1 MASNNVHLYNLSLL
15 KPGAITKAVYG
26 NFSSTNATEFA
37 VARGNVLEIL
47 TPNDEEDDG
56 SGENGMIMTTIVS
69 EQVFGSIRGLA
80 TLRLW
85 GGGEDR
91 DQLILTSDS
100 GAVTILSLKKNLSTG
115 RLSLVVVGRSTFG
128 KTGCRRVV
136 PGQYVACEESDNGGR
151 CFMVCA
157 PEKQKLVFK
166 VGRGEDG
173 LFVTSAPLHVD
184 KPRSITFDCV
194 GIDVYVFVFL
204 FFIFK
209 FLVSASFLNDD

>member
-1 MASNNVHLYNLSLL
+1 MSSNNVHLYNLSLL

-37 VARGNVLEIL
+37 VARGNVIEIL
-47 TPNDEEDDG
+47 TPNDQEEDG
-56 SGENGMIMTTIVS
+56 SGETDGMFTTTLVS
-69 EQVFGSIRGLA
+69 KHVFGSIRGLA

-91 DQLILTSDS
+91 DQLILTYDS
-100 GAVTILSLKKNLSTG
+100 GAVTILSLQKDINGTG
-115 RLSLVVVGRSTFG
+115 CFSLVVVGRSTFG

-166 VGRGEDG
+166 VGRSDDG

-194 GIDVYVFVFL
+194 GIDVYVYFFVFYFLVCDIL
-204 FFIFK
+204 FFDF
-209 FLVSASFLNDD
+209 